1 MEINSKT
8 IYYWIIIVIGLTTGL
23 LTLNIIRSRNKYP
36 PTNSVKNIL
45 TLYIN
50 KFYNLYNPNKNID
63 RIKYIKNLSKLERKL
78 DIKENITTYTYPF
91 EIKFIEDKIIED
103 KFDLK
108 FDKTNNILLLKNI
121 EKLSEEEYNDS
132 LFNDFL
138 SKFALSINSSFSAN
152 ETLSNIKN
160 ILPIYRSVNIFIWIP
175 EKDMQCSRKYEPY
188 FEKIIREGYFLQKL
202 GPIVIKFINYNSTNG
217 VSNNKDLYTDVKL
230 LNSKRLFNELND
242 NDLFNIHL
250 LNETNKNAKIN
261 TYFNEDL
268 NSFIFGLDFDKNI
281 NNKIF
286 TYITKYLYFLNLFDR
301 KQNLL
306 SASYMNKNILNE
318 LIKLF
323 NHPDNMKHL
332 KFLASLNNIEKIS
345 RIFPLYESIL
355 TVDKVKEKIDK
366 ILNFL
371 KNAIQSNFDKNSFE
385 NIDEIYVDTLY
396 LMNSN
401 ELVIFEHFFS
411 NEFKIGQFLPITA
424 PILYVLFRSIDAL
437 TH

>member
-1 MEINSKT
+1 MNITSKT
-8 IYYWIIIVIGLTTGL
+8 VYYWVIIVIGLTTAL

-36 PTNSVKNIL
+36 STTSVKNIL

-63 RIKYIKNLSKLERKL
+63 RVKYIKSLSKLDKKL
-78 DIKENITTYTYPF
+78 DIKENITMYTYPF
-91 EIKFIEDKIIED
+91 EIKFINDEKTKD
-103 KFDLK
+103 KFDLT
-108 FDKTNNILLLKNI
+108 FDKKNNILLLKNI
-121 EKLSEEEYNDS
+121 ENLSEEEYNDS

-175 EKDMQCSRKYEPY
+175 EKQMQSTRRYEGY
-188 FEKIIREGYFLQKL
+188 IEKIIKEGYFLEKI
-202 GPIVIKFINYNSTNG
+202 GPVVVKFINYNSKNG
-217 VSNNKDLYTDVKL
+217 ISKNKDLYTDVKL
-230 LNSKRLFNELND
+230 LNSKRLFNEIND

-250 LNETNKNAKIN
+250 LNEKNEGSKIN

-281 NNKIF
+281 NTKILI
-286 TYITKYLYFLNLFDR
+286 YITKYMYFLNLFDR

-306 SASYMNKNILNE
+306 SASYMNNHILNE

-355 TVDKVKEKIDK
+355 TVNKVKEKIDK

-371 KNAIQSNFDKNSFE
+371 KNALKNNFDNNSFE
-385 NIDEIYVDTLY
+385 NIDDIYVDTLY

-411 NEFKIGQFLPITA
+411 TEFKIGQFLPITA
-424 PILYVLFRSIDAL
+424 PILYVLFKSIKAL
-437 TH
+437 TY

>member
-1 MEINSKT
+1 MNITSKT
-8 IYYWIIIVIGLTTGL
+8 VYYWVIIVIGLTTAL

-36 PTNSVKNIL
+36 STTSVKNIL

-63 RIKYIKNLSKLERKL
+63 RVKYIKSLSKLDKKL
-78 DIKENITTYTYPF
+78 DIKENITMYTYPF
-91 EIKFIEDKIIED
+91 EIKFIDDEKTKD
-103 KFDLK
+103 KFDLT
-108 FDKTNNILLLKNI
+108 FDKKNNILLLKNI
-121 EKLSEEEYNDS
+121 ENLSEEEYNDS

-160 ILPIYRSVNIFIWIP
+160 ILPIYRSVNIFIWIS
-175 EKDMQCSRKYEPY
+175 EKQMQSTRLYEAY
-188 FEKIIREGYFLQKL
+188 IEKIIKEGYFLEKI
-202 GPIVIKFINYNSTNG
+202 GPVVVKFINYNSKNG
-217 VSNNKDLYTDVKL
+217 ISKNKDLYTDVKL
-230 LNSKRLFNELND
+230 LNSKRLFNEIND

-250 LNETNKNAKIN
+250 LNEKNENSKIN

-281 NNKIF
+281 NTKILI
-286 TYITKYLYFLNLFDR
+286 YITKYMYFLNLFDR

-306 SASYMNKNILNE
+306 SASYMNNHILNE

-355 TVDKVKEKIDK
+355 TVNKVKEKIDK

-371 KNAIQSNFDKNSFE
+371 KKALKNNFDNNSFE
-385 NIDEIYVDTLY
+385 NIDDIYVDTLY

-411 NEFKIGQFLPITA
+411 TEFKIGQFLPITA
-424 PILYVLFRSIDAL
+424 PILYVLFKSIKAL
-437 TH
+437 TY

>member
-1 MEINSKT
+1 MNISSKT
-8 IYYWIIIVIGLTTGL
+8 VYYWVIIIVGLATTL
-23 LTLNIIRSRNKYP
+23 LTLNTIRSRNKYP
-36 PTNSVKNIL
+36 STSSIKNIL

-63 RIKYIKNLSKLERKL
+63 RVKYIKSLSKLDKKL
-78 DIKENITTYTYPF
+78 NIKENITMYTYPF
-91 EIKFIEDKIIED
+91 EIRFEEDLQSKD

-108 FDKTNNILLLKNI
+108 FNQTNNILYLKNI
-121 EKLSEEEYNDS
+121 DKLTEEEYNDS
-132 LFNDFL
+132 LFKDFF
-138 SKFALSINSSFSAN
+138 SKFALSINYSLNAN
-152 ETLSNIKN
+152 ETLTNIKN
-160 ILPIYRSVNIFIWIP
+160 NLPIYRSVNVFIWIRDT
-175 EKDMQCSRKYEPY
+175 EMKNTHKYESY
-188 FEKIIREGYFLQKL
+188 IEKIIREGSFLQEI
-202 GPIVIKFINYNSTNG
+202 GPIVFKFIIYNSKNG
-217 VSNNKDLYTDVKL
+217 IINNKDLYTDVKL

-242 NDLFNIHL
+242 EDLFNIHL
-250 LNETNKNAKIN
+250 LNEKKQKIN

-268 NSFIFGLDFDKNI
+268 NSFIFGLDFNNNI
-281 NNKIF
+281 NKKVF
-286 TYITKYLYFLNLFDR
+286 MHITKYLQFLNLFNK

-306 SASYMNKNILNE
+306 SVSYMNNNILNE

-332 KFLASLNNIEKIS
+332 KFLAAMNNIEKIS

-355 TVDKVKEKIDK
+355 TVNKVKEKIDK

-371 KNAIQSNFDKNSFE
+371 KNTIKNNFDDYSLE

-401 ELVIFEHFFS
+401 ELVIFEHYFS

-424 PILYVLFRSIDAL
+424 PILYVLFKSIKAL
-437 TH
+437 TY

>member
-1 MEINSKT
+1 MNISSKT
-8 IYYWIIIVIGLTTGL
+8 VYYWVIIIVGFATTL
-23 LTLNIIRSRNKYP
+23 LTLNTIRSRNKYP
-36 PTNSVKNIL
+36 STSSIKNIL

-63 RIKYIKNLSKLERKL
+63 RVKYIKSLSKLDKKL
-78 DIKENITTYTYPF
+78 SIKENITMYTYPF
-91 EIKFIEDKIIED
+91 EIRFEEDLQSKD

-108 FDKTNNILLLKNI
+108 FNQTNNILYLKNI
-121 EKLSEEEYNDS
+121 DKLTEEEYNDS
-132 LFNDFL
+132 LFKDFF
-138 SKFALSINSSFSAN
+138 SKFALSINYSLNAN
-152 ETLSNIKN
+152 ETLTNIKN
-160 ILPIYRSVNIFIWIP
+160 NLPIYRSVNVFIWIRDT
-175 EKDMQCSRKYEPY
+175 EMKNTHKYESY
-188 FEKIIREGYFLQKL
+188 IEKIIKEGSFLQEI
-202 GPIVIKFINYNSTNG
+202 GPIVVKFIIYNSKNG
-217 VSNNKDLYTDVKL
+217 VINNKDLYTDVKL

-242 NDLFNIHL
+242 EDLFNIHL
-250 LNETNKNAKIN
+250 LNEKKQKIN

-268 NSFIFGLDFDKNI
+268 NSFIFGLDFNNNI
-281 NNKIF
+281 NKKVF
-286 TYITKYLYFLNLFDR
+286 MHITKYLQFLNLFNK

-306 SASYMNKNILNE
+306 SASYMNNNILNE

-332 KFLASLNNIEKIS
+332 KFLAAMNNIEKIS

-355 TVDKVKEKIDK
+355 TVNKVKEKIDK

-371 KNAIQSNFDKNSFE
+371 KNTIKNNFDDYSLE

-401 ELVIFEHFFS
+401 ELVIFEHYFS

-424 PILYVLFRSIDAL
+424 PILYVLFKSIKSL
-437 TH
+437 TY

>member
-1 MEINSKT
+1 MNITSKT
-8 IYYWIIIVIGLTTGL
+8 VYYWVIIVIGLTTAL

-36 PTNSVKNIL
+36 STTSVKNIL

-63 RIKYIKNLSKLERKL
+63 RVKYIKSLSKLDKKL
-78 DIKENITTYTYPF
+78 DIKENITMYTYPF
-91 EIKFIEDKIIED
+91 EIKFIDDEKTKD
-103 KFDLK
+103 KFDLT
-108 FDKTNNILLLKNI
+108 FDKKNNILLLKNI
-121 EKLSEEEYNDS
+121 ENLSEEEYNDS

-175 EKDMQCSRKYEPY
+175 EKQMQSTRLYEAY
-188 FEKIIREGYFLQKL
+188 IEKIIKEGYFLEKI
-202 GPIVIKFINYNSTNG
+202 GPVVVKFINYNSKNG
-217 VSNNKDLYTDVKL
+217 ISKNKDLYTDVKL
-230 LNSKRLFNELND
+230 LNSKRLFNEIND

-250 LNETNKNAKIN
+250 LNEKNENSKIN

-281 NNKIF
+281 NTKILI
-286 TYITKYLYFLNLFDR
+286 YITKYMYFLNLFDR

-306 SASYMNKNILNE
+306 SASYMNNHILNE

-332 KFLASLNNIEKIS
+332 KFLASLNNIEKLS

-355 TVDKVKEKIDK
+355 TVNKVKEKIDK

-371 KNAIQSNFDKNSFE
+371 KKALKNNFDNDSFE
-385 NIDEIYVDTLY
+385 NIDDIYVDTLY

-411 NEFKIGQFLPITA
+411 TEFKIGQFLPITA
-424 PILYVLFRSIDAL
+424 PILYVLFKSIKAL
-437 TH
+437 TY

>member
-1 MEINSKT
+1 MNISSKT
-8 IYYWIIIVIGLTTGL
+8 VYYWVIIIVGLATTL
-23 LTLNIIRSRNKYP
+23 LTLNTIRSRNKYP
-36 PTNSVKNIL
+36 STSSIKNIL

-63 RIKYIKNLSKLERKL
+63 RVKYIKSLSKLDKKL
-78 DIKENITTYTYPF
+78 SIKENITMYTYPF
-91 EIKFIEDKIIED
+91 EIRFEEDLQSKD

-108 FDKTNNILLLKNI
+108 FNQTNNILYLKNI
-121 EKLSEEEYNDS
+121 DKFTEEEYNDS
-132 LFNDFL
+132 LFKDFF
-138 SKFALSINSSFSAN
+138 SKFALSINYSLNAN
-152 ETLSNIKN
+152 ETLTNIKN
-160 ILPIYRSVNIFIWIP
+160 NLPIYRSVNVFIWIRDT
-175 EKDMQCSRKYEPY
+175 EMKNTHKYESY
-188 FEKIIREGYFLQKL
+188 IEKIIREGSFLQEI
-202 GPIVIKFINYNSTNG
+202 GPIVVKFIIYNSKNG
-217 VSNNKDLYTDVKL
+217 VINNKDLYTDVKL

-242 NDLFNIHL
+242 EDLFNIHL
-250 LNETNKNAKIN
+250 LNEKKQKIN

-268 NSFIFGLDFDKNI
+268 NSFIFGIDFNNNI
-281 NNKIF
+281 NKKVF
-286 TYITKYLYFLNLFDR
+286 MHITKYLQFLNLFIK

-306 SASYMNKNILNE
+306 SASYMNNNILNE

-332 KFLASLNNIEKIS
+332 KFLAAMNNIEKIS

-355 TVDKVKEKIDK
+355 TVNKVREKIDK

-371 KNAIQSNFDKNSFE
+371 KNTIKNNFDDYSLE

-401 ELVIFEHFFS
+401 ELVIFEHYFS

-424 PILYVLFRSIDAL
+424 PILYVLFKSIKSL
-437 TH
+437 TY

>member
-1 MEINSKT
+1 MNITSKT
-8 IYYWIIIVIGLTTGL
+8 VYYWVIIVIGLTTAL

-36 PTNSVKNIL
+36 STTSVKNIL

-63 RIKYIKNLSKLERKL
+63 RVKYIKSLSKLDKKL
-78 DIKENITTYTYPF
+78 DIKENITMYTYPF
-91 EIKFIEDKIIED
+91 EIKFINDEKTKD
-103 KFDLK
+103 KFDLT
-108 FDKTNNILLLKNI
+108 FDKKNNILLLKNI
-121 EKLSEEEYNDS
+121 ENLSEEEYNDS

-175 EKDMQCSRKYEPY
+175 EKQMQSTRRYEAY
-188 FEKIIREGYFLQKL
+188 IEKIIKEGYFLEKI
-202 GPIVIKFINYNSTNG
+202 GPVVVKFINYNSKNG
-217 VSNNKDLYTDVKL
+217 ISKNKDLYTDVKL
-230 LNSKRLFNELND
+230 LNSKRLFNEIND

-250 LNETNKNAKIN
+250 LNEKNENSKIN

-281 NNKIF
+281 NTKILI
-286 TYITKYLYFLNLFDR
+286 YITKYMYFLNLFDR

-306 SASYMNKNILNE
+306 SASYMNNNILNE

-355 TVDKVKEKIDK
+355 TVNKVKEKIDK

-371 KNAIQSNFDKNSFE
+371 KNALKNNFDNNSFE
-385 NIDEIYVDTLY
+385 NIDDIYVDTLY

-411 NEFKIGQFLPITA
+411 TEFKIGQFLPITA
-424 PILYVLFRSIDAL
+424 PILYVLFKSIKAL
-437 TH
+437 TY

>member
-1 MEINSKT
+1 MNISSKT
-8 IYYWIIIVIGLTTGL
+8 VYYWVIIIVGFATTL
-23 LTLNIIRSRNKYP
+23 LTLNTIRSRNKYP
-36 PTNSVKNIL
+36 STSSIKNIL

-63 RIKYIKNLSKLERKL
+63 RVKYIKSLSKLDKKL
-78 DIKENITTYTYPF
+78 NIKENITMYTYPF
-91 EIKFIEDKIIED
+91 EIRFEEDLQSKD

-108 FDKTNNILLLKNI
+108 FNQTNNILYLKNI
-121 EKLSEEEYNDS
+121 DKLTEEEYNDS
-132 LFNDFL
+132 LFKDFF
-138 SKFALSINSSFSAN
+138 SKFALSINYSLNAN
-152 ETLSNIKN
+152 ETLTNIKN
-160 ILPIYRSVNIFIWIP
+160 NLPIYRSVNVFIWIRDT
-175 EKDMQCSRKYEPY
+175 EMKNTHKYESY
-188 FEKIIREGYFLQKL
+188 IEKIIKEGSFLQEI
-202 GPIVIKFINYNSTNG
+202 GPIVVKFIIYNSKNG
-217 VSNNKDLYTDVKL
+217 IINNKDLYTDVKL

-242 NDLFNIHL
+242 EDLFNIHL
-250 LNETNKNAKIN
+250 LNEKKQKIN

-268 NSFIFGLDFDKNI
+268 NSFIFGLDFNNNI
-281 NNKIF
+281 NKKVF
-286 TYITKYLYFLNLFDR
+286 MHITKYLQFLNLFNK

-306 SASYMNKNILNE
+306 SASYMNNNILNE

-332 KFLASLNNIEKIS
+332 KFLAAMNNIEKIS

-355 TVDKVKEKIDK
+355 TVNKVKEKIDK

-371 KNAIQSNFDKNSFE
+371 KNTIKNNFDDYSLE

-401 ELVIFEHFFS
+401 ELVIFEHYFS

-424 PILYVLFRSIDAL
+424 PILYVLFKSIKSL
-437 TH
+437 TY